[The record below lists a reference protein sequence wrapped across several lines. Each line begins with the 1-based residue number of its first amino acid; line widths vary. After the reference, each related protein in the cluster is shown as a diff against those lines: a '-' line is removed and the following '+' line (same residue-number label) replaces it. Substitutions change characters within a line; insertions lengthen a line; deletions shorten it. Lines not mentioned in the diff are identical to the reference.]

1 MMKLRTLGQT
11 GIQIS
16 PIGLGCWQFSNGLSV
31 IRDYWGGMD
40 DGKAADIV
48 DVSLKGGINWFDT
61 AEIYGL
67 GTSEQILSSSLKKN
81 NQKPGDV
88 VIATKW
94 FPGMRFAGSIL
105 RTIDTRI
112 KNLGGYPIDLHQI
125 HMPFSFS
132 GLETQMRAMAKL
144 VKEGKIRSVGV
155 SNFSASQMRRS
166 HQVLQAHGLVLA
178 SNQVPYS
185 LMNRAI
191 ERNGVLETA
200 QELGISIIAYSPL
213 EQGLLSG
220 RFHRDPAAVRS
231 ISVYRRMKYNG
242 RLSDEGLKQ
251 SQPLINRMTELGD
264 KYGVLP
270 AQVALNWVVT
280 YHGETVVAIPGATKP
295 HHAAQNAAAMSF
307 ELTPDEGRELDE
319 LSKYLG

>member
-1 MMKLRTLGQT
+1 MMKLRTLGKT

-16 PIGLGCWQFSNGLSV
+16 PIGLGCWQFANGIAVVSN
-31 IRDYWGGMD
+31 YWGSMD
-40 DGKAADIV
+40 SEQAKEIV
-48 DVSLKGGINWFDT
+48 DVSIKGGINWFDT
-61 AEIYGL
+61 AEIYGF
-67 GTSEQILSSSLKKN
+67 GTSEKILSDSLKALD
-81 NQKPGDV
+81 QKPGDV

-94 FPGMRFAGSIL
+94 FPAMRFAGSIT

-112 KNLGGYPIDLHQI
+112 KHLGGYPIDLHQI

-132 GLETQMRAMAKL
+132 GLDAQMGAMAKL
-144 VKEGKIRSVGV
+144 VKDGKIRSIGV
-155 SNFSASQMRRS
+155 SNFSAAQMRKS
-166 HQVLQAHGLVLA
+166 HQVLQEHGLALA

-200 QELGISIIAYSPL
+200 RELGITIIAYSPL

-231 ISVYRRMKYNG
+231 ISFSRRMRYNG
-242 RLSDEGLKQ
+242 KLSEAGLKQ
-251 SQPLINRMTELGD
+251 SRPLIDRMTELGE
-264 KYGVLP
+264 KYGVQP
-270 AQVALNWVVT
+270 AQVALNWVIT

-307 ELTPDEGRELDE
+307 ELTPEEGWELDE

>member
-1 MMKLRTLGQT
+1 MMKLRTLGKT

-16 PIGLGCWQFSNGLSV
+16 PIGLGCWQFSNGLPV

-40 DGKAADIV
+40 DNKAAEIV
-48 DVSLKGGINWFDT
+48 DVSIKGGINWFDT

-67 GTSEQILSSSLKKN
+67 GTSEQVLSRSLKKL
-81 NQKPGDV
+81 NQNPGEV

-94 FPGMRFAGSIL
+94 FPAMRFAGSIT
-105 RTIDTRI
+105 RTIDIRLR
-112 KNLGGYPIDLHQI
+112 NLGGYPIDLHQI

-132 GLETQMRAMAKL
+132 GLKAQMHAMAKL
-144 VKEGKIRSVGV
+144 VKAGKIRSVGV
-155 SNFSASQMRRS
+155 SNFSADQMRKS
-166 HQVLQAHGLVLA
+166 HQVLQAQGLVLA

-191 ERNGVLETA
+191 ERNGVLDTA
-200 QELGISIIAYSPL
+200 RELGITIIAYSPL

-231 ISVYRRMKYNG
+231 ISLYRRMKYNG
-242 RLSDEGLKQ
+242 RLSDEGLRQ
-251 SQPLINRMTELGD
+251 SQPLIDRLATLGE
-264 KYGVLP
+264 KYSVQP
-270 AQVALNWVVT
+270 AQAALNWVIT
-280 YHGETVVAIPGATKP
+280 YHGDSVVAIPGATKP
-295 HHAAQNAAAMSF
+295 HHAAQNAAAMTF

-319 LSKYLG
+319 LSKHLG